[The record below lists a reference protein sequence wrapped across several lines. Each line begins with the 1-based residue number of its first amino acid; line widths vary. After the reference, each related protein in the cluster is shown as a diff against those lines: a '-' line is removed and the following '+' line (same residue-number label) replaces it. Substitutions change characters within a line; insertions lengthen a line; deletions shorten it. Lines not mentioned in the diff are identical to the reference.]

1 MENTIT
7 KEAPR
12 LRIIAHRPTMLG
24 IKATVAL
31 YRGNQEI
38 FCDEVKL
45 WQLKSREQFIKKTKK
60 LLGKTSRDFGERVDE
75 MLRKK
80 NQELSRQYSIG

>member
-7 KEAPR
+7 KEPPR

-24 IKATVAL
+24 IKATVAV

-45 WQLKSREQFIKKTKK
+45 WQVNSREQFIKSCTK
-60 LLGKTSRDFGERVDE
+60 LLGRTSRDFRERVDE

-80 NQELSRQYSIG
+80 NQELSRHYSIG